1 MPITGIFSPVE
12 GMARVFNG
20 PMAPDVPAVDG
31 WAWAASRQAARPTPA
46 AAMAEVAR
54 NLRRVYTAVSFG
66 GNGRYRGSA
75 HAGCKR
81 NVQSVPN

>member
-31 WAWAASRQAARPTPA
+31 WARPMPA